1 MNAPISATAF
11 DRGVEPLRDAMT
23 PDLARRLLAFR
34 PDPAVQDRIDELA
47 GKANE
52 GELTPEEREEYEGYS
67 RANKFVA
74 VLLAQA
80 RKRLAADG

>member
-1 MNAPISATAF
+1 MNAPIAATAF

-47 GKANE
+47 CKANE

-67 RANKFVA
+67 RANKFIA

-80 RKRLAADG
+80 RKRLGG